1 MCKYEAKNSLPMG
14 HLRLELYKTLIY
26 SKSVFSFWDIS
37 QSVLRN

>member
-1 MCKYEAKNSLPMG
+1 MCKYETENGLRMG
-14 HLRLELYKTLIY
+14 HFRLELFNTLIY